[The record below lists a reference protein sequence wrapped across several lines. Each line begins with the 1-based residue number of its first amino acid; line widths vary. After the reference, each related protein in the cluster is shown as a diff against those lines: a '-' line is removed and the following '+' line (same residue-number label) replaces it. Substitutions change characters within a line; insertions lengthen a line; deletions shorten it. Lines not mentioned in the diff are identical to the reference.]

1 MAWLGEGLSS
11 LSSLKGQIT
20 NFTKEVLSD
29 GIVNEIDER
38 SKDLEEANAKCT
50 QLQELLNSK
59 EAERN
64 NGAHQDE
71 DAGGGFFWDPPS
83 SRSRKVENQSKLLQD
98 QLDQATVRIRD
109 LESELN
115 RVQTLNSSNVKDDA
129 NIKEEGAS
137 QKAELLRA
145 KQDVMNRI
153 IQMGEK
159 SREVVRNAKRL
170 QQDELTL
177 VGDFRKAISK
187 LASPEQY
194 DLIRSALM
202 ALENESEQL
211 QGSAEKTDSVGYDAE
226 GKSRNEKG
234 RDESEAKLRRRVEDL
249 EAENQSLSQSI
260 EELDK
265 QNAES
270 IERVLSLKE
279 ELQKK
284 HHSLQGAYEQLYVEY
299 NQALGKIENLQQQ
312 QQQQQQQQ
320 KPELSKA
327 PNKSSLDTAVQTLA
341 QLKLDKETEIR
352 PAKEDKQTEI
362 STSKEDKEVE
372 VDLKPEDQQDL
383 ASELK
388 KVNDILK
395 NAPLEPSNE
404 HLNDSVFVAVARQFV
419 ELKWKKETL
428 ERKLTEQSRQLKETQ
443 ELRDSLQIDCEDMQ
457 TNIESLVM
465 EVQHLKSNLPSIPE
479 ASEER
484 VASLET
490 ETESLQA
497 EILALRKSK
506 ADMSSELKAIKAA
519 IREDGGG
526 GGVELATRIE
536 SLLAEQN
543 KSKSSKD
550 PAELLQATLDENT
563 ALRRR
568 IDVLES
574 ELRVSLERCKGLDEN
589 IELIEE
595 LKLDLENA
603 RRELKIALS
612 NNKRLENSL
621 TILQETK
628 NEVDADN
635 EVLSREKEQLEA
647 DLKLLSSG
655 SDLKKSDGD
664 ALAELREQLKKSKEE
679 KDDLEYDI
687 RNMRNELDQSLEQL
701 EANRAEI
708 EKLQLDNERLAK
720 ENGKLLDQF
729 SETQK
734 ENLDKVDLL
743 NTEMTLLQQEL
754 DGNKDELEKTMRYLS
769 DMEEKILTLKN
780 ENERLNVEAS
790 KIKENEIEFLKL
802 KEQLEERSLDH
813 TKEELDAALKKL
825 SELEEKVSMLESE
838 NKRLQDELIRTSD
851 VDSENKRLVEAI
863 EEKQK
868 EIAKNEEEAAN
879 VTTKLKCTE
888 NYISSLEDES
898 QILESKLAQVD
909 QENESAK
916 KEIEELRQ
924 QLESERRQK
933 EADGKEL
940 SSTYQ
945 TELDKLKGENERLKS
960 ELDKLLVEKRDVE
973 VNTRASSDAQVS
985 LTEEERSQLLDQL
998 SEKFKEIE
1006 NLKATISKD
1015 KDSAQMARETVENL
1029 SQLISSKDNELIK
1042 LNATVDMFR
1051 NERDEVVKLVQEKHN
1066 ESLQYHA
1073 EIQRLTQLISDQTAN
1088 LQKAIAEKDATLASL
1103 QEKESQLLWTQNELQ
1118 VVKQR
1123 LQNIEESNNHG
1134 ERCGIAEH
1142 TLLSKHVSTLEEKSK
1157 AMEAAILQDQSN
1169 IRYLQEQLT
1178 EAQSK
1183 ETIAL
1188 KEVDRL
1194 RNHLVEMEANYTEEA
1209 LQSEEI
1215 QRTLQARL
1223 MQAEEK
1229 LKNSSTMYTSASVR
1243 ANQQVETLQQ
1253 QLALI
1258 VQQRDDLQNKISSA
1272 EDKVLSYS
1280 ASLTNLQL
1288 VLEQFQRD
1296 KEKDIQA
1303 ATEKLRVELQQSY
1316 KKQDELV
1323 SEITSLKEQ
1332 LAEAKECL
1340 RAASRLTEQLEKKSE
1355 RIELLNQEVNRL
1367 TELVNTADQR
1377 IEEAKKSGEGKV
1389 DRSLVKNLLLGYI
1402 SSPQND
1408 KTSVLRVFAN
1418 VLDFNETERE
1428 KSGLTDSAAK
1438 NSWFSSLVNSSP
1450 ASSKEQEASLSSAFI
1465 KFLESESQPKPQLPA
1480 LPISNSPISRPG
1492 HSRQHS
1498 SSSTHSTLLLS
1509 NVTLPTFPDFVPARN
1524 TGSILKEVLKDS

>member
-1 MAWLGEGLSS
+1 
-11 LSSLKGQIT
+11 
-20 NFTKEVLSD
+20 
-29 GIVNEIDER
+29 
-38 SKDLEEANAKCT
+38 
-50 QLQELLNSK
+50 
-59 EAERN
+59 
-64 NGAHQDE
+64 
-71 DAGGGFFWDPPS
+71 
-83 SRSRKVENQSKLLQD
+83 
-98 QLDQATVRIRD
+98 
-109 LESELN
+109 
-115 RVQTLNSSNVKDDA
+115 
-129 NIKEEGAS
+129 
-137 QKAELLRA
+137 
-145 KQDVMNRI
+145 MNRI

-159 SREVVRNAKRL
+159 SREVERNAKRL

-211 QGSAEKTDSVGYDAE
+211 QGSVEKTDSMGYDAE

-234 RDESEAKLRRRVEDL
+234 RDESEAKLRRRVEEL

-312 QQQQQQQQ
+312 QQQ

-362 STSKEDKEVE
+362 SPSKEDKEVE
-372 VDLKPEDQQDL
+372 VDLMPEDQQDL

-428 ERKLTEQSRQLKETQ
+428 ERKLTEQSRELKETQ

-457 TNIESLVM
+457 TNIESLLM

-497 EILALRKSK
+497 EIIALRKSK

-526 GGVELATRIE
+526 GGGVEFATRIE

-621 TILQETK
+621 TILQEAK

-664 ALAELREQLKKSKEE
+664 ALAELREELKKSKEE

-734 ENLDKVDLL
+734 ENLDKVELL

-754 DGNKDELEKTMRYLS
+754 DGNKEELEKTMRYLS

-780 ENERLNVEAS
+780 ENER
-790 KIKENEIEFLKL
+790 LKL

-825 SELEEKVSMLESE
+825 SDLEEKASMLESE
-838 NKRLQDELIRTSD
+838 NTRLQDELIRTGD
-851 VDSENKRLVEAI
+851 VDSENKKLVEAI

-868 EIAKNEEEAAN
+868 ELAKNEEEAAN

-888 NYISSLEDES
+888 NYISSLEDEN
-898 QILESKLAQVD
+898 QILESKLAQVK
-909 QENESAK
+909 QENESTK

-933 EADGKEL
+933 EADGNEL
-940 SSTYQ
+940 SVTYQ

-973 VNTRASSDAQVS
+973 VNTRASSNAQVPVS
-985 LTEEERSQLLDQL
+985 EEERSQLLNQL
-998 SEKFKEIE
+998 SEKSKEIE

-1142 TLLSKHVSTLEEKSK
+1142 TLLSKHVSTLEEKNK

-1215 QRTLQARL
+1215 QRTLEARL

-1303 ATEKLRVELQQSY
+1303 ATEKLRAELQQSY

-1480 LPISNSPISRPG
+1480 LPISSSPISRPG